1 MRVLTLLLAFVLA
14 SACSKD
20 DEDYIGEFVE
30 AVTGEVSE
38 PRIEHVFRTYID
50 VTREPLDVRVL
61 GENHLYREGEKA
73 TLEQRAKSRL
83 SRLYGTSLR
92 AVRKRIELKGG
103 EAFVELQLLS
113 DQGMGAVRYELAKR
127 DGRWLLGTVRFGP

>member
-1 MRVLTLLLAFVLA
+1 MRAFALMLALLCL

-20 DEDYIGEFVE
+20 DEDYIDEFVD

-38 PRIEHVFRTYID
+38 GRVDHVFRTYID
-50 VTREPLDVRVL
+50 VAREPLDVRVL
-61 GENHLYREGEKA
+61 GENHLYREEEA
-73 TLEQRAKSRL
+73 DALEQRAKSRL
-83 SRLYGTSLR
+83 SRLYGSSLR
-92 AVRKRIELKGG
+92 AVRKRIDIKGG

-113 DQGMGAVRYELAKR
+113 DQGMGVVRYELAKR